1 MCSCLFITVYCNIL
15 TQYKTHSNNINQF
28 LNVHWVLRSVGR
40 QESQRKEFVKGFIT
54 STKEVCDLCFV
65 RVTTIQLATL
75 FHMSSEVSAS
85 WKPGPKICIQSYSWS
100 LLEFHI
106 WYIYI
111 DFFSIYISYSFFCKV
126 EQKVRGGR
134 ERKREKDMMRDTRQ
148 RSLQWSSE
156 NTGTWQSLLKSH
168 GNHVE
173 PSLRSQTSGKRK
185 LRGSRRMNTIETRL
199 V

>member
-15 TQYKTHSNNINQF
+15 TQYITHSNNINQF

-134 ERKREKDMMRDTRQ
+134 ERKREKDMMRHTAAVASVIVRKHRHDN
-148 RSLQWSSE
+148 RSWNHMGITSSRLCAHKPAGNGNSE
-156 NTGTWQSLLKSH
+156 VHAEWIPSKH
-168 GNHVE
+168 G
-173 PSLRSQTSGKRK
+173 
-185 LRGSRRMNTIETRL
+185 
-199 V
+199 